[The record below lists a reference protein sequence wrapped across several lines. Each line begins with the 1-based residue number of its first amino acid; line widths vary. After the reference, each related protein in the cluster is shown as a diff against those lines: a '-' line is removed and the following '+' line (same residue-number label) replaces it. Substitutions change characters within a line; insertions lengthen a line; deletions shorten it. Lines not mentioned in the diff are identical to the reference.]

1 MLSEIVTTSGSLGTT
16 FSSVILP
23 TIFDKKE
30 ERIAIY
36 LPTYLIESV
45 NVATRKCFFFLV
57 DREINEKVN
66 ERGIRHK
73 SQ

>member
-1 MLSEIVTTSGSLGTT
+1 MLSEIVTTRGSLGTT

-23 TIFDKKE
+23 TIFDKKV

-36 LPTYLIESV
+36 LPPYLIIGSV
-45 NVATRKCFFFLV
+45 NVATRNYFFLV

-66 ERGIRHK
+66 
-73 SQ
+73 